1 MKLKPFQFGVLQE
14 QDIQWMLSQG
24 KQHKLAVGD
33 VLIAEGTYINHIH
46 FILQGSL
53 SVLLS
58 QRSETSQN
66 NFDQEI
72 SIIQPIEILG
82 EISFLDQ
89 LPTSATVK
97 AVENTLI
104 LSLSNQ
110 QLLSKLNHDL
120 DFASRFY
127 HSLCILLSER
137 LRTVNSLF
145 IKHQILSSPP
155 LRKVLFIFAVLDDL
169 DIDWIL
175 NTGKVVKYPPGEVL
189 IQQQE
194 VVDSFYI
201 LLQGKL
207 VVSIESIDNQEN
219 CNQELAQL
227 SQGEILGEMSFV
239 NTGIASATVKTA
251 TESSLLSISQHKL
264 RVKLKQDTSFAKR
277 FYQAITVVI
286 TDRLRARMVSIGFS
300 QTAYLNNQFSLES
313 IDEDELDLDT
323 LDNTALAATRFDW
336 LLKQVNIGY

>member
-1 MKLKPFQFGVLQE
+1 
-14 QDIQWMLSQG
+14 
-24 KQHKLAVGD
+24 
-33 VLIAEGTYINHIH
+33 
-46 FILQGSL
+46 
-53 SVLLS
+53 
-58 QRSETSQN
+58 
-66 NFDQEI
+66 
-72 SIIQPIEILG
+72 
-82 EISFLDQ
+82 
-89 LPTSATVK
+89 
-97 AVENTLI
+97 
-104 LSLSNQ
+104 
-110 QLLSKLNHDL
+110 
-120 DFASRFY
+120 
-127 HSLCILLSER
+127 
-137 LRTVNSLF
+137 
-145 IKHQILSSPP
+145 
-155 LRKVLFIFAVLDDL
+155 
-169 DIDWIL
+169 
-175 NTGKVVKYPPGEVL
+175 
-189 IQQQE
+189 
-194 VVDSFYI
+194 
-201 LLQGKL
+201 KL